1 MSRDSK
7 QGKDPKS
14 QRTQGN
20 PRRRRGRQNH
30 GEPNCYGRVVNA
42 DDQEEVMQISKD
54 KAWLIIET
62 KEWGK
67 EEIKI

>member
-7 QGKDPKS
+7 QGKNPKS

-20 PRRRRGRQNH
+20 PRRRRRQNH
-30 GEPNCYGRVVNA
+30 GEPNWYGRVVNA
-42 DDQEEVMQISKD
+42 DDQEEVMQNPKD
-54 KAWLIIET
+54 KVRFTIET

-67 EEIKI
+67 KEIKM